1 MNGAGEPADPLAPA
15 RELPFQAALRE
26 RCARPLAAPLL
37 LAVNV
42 AVFAVMA
49 LAGAGLVAVDPQVHV
64 RFGSNYGPLTLSSE
78 PWRLLTCMF
87 IHFGLLH
94 LAFNM
99 WALWDVGRLVER
111 LYGTASFV
119 LLYFVAGLAGSIT
132 SVLWNPAINAAG
144 ASGALFGVVG
154 ALLAFVFRPD
164 LGLPPM
170 VVRALRNSMLAFT
183 GFSLALGAVATG
195 IDNAAHLGGL
205 ATGLIMGFVLARPLV
220 PGQDRRSAFVR
231 FAAAMI
237 LGTAALGLALQPVLH
252 PAPRIA
258 AEGRFLLDIDWLA
271 GREAEVAADFRALG
285 NLGKAGRITPD
296 EFAHRVAIEIMPRWR
311 EVEERLQGSTLPPE
325 SEQAPLQAAL
335 RAYIGARSRQ
345 FELLS
350 QPLDP
355 RDPAALRRIEAQAAV
370 VELRRKALLEL
381 QAR

>member
-1 MNGAGEPADPLAPA
+1 MNGAGEAADPPAPA

-42 AVFAVMA
+42 VVFAVMA
-49 LAGAGLVAVDPQVHV
+49 LAGAGLFSVDPQVHM
-64 RFGSNYGPLTLSSE
+64 RFGSGYGPLTLSGE

-164 LGLPPM
+164 LGLPPV
-170 VVRALRNSMLAFT
+170 VVRALRNSMLTFT
-183 GFSLALGAVATG
+183 GISLALGAFATG

-205 ATGLIMGFVLARPLV
+205 ATGLVMGLVLARPLV
-220 PGQDRRSAFVR
+220 PGQGRRRAFMR
-231 FAAAMI
+231 FAAALI
-237 LGTAALGLALQPVLH
+237 LGSAVLGLALQPVLH

-285 NLGKAGRITPD
+285 NQVQAGRITPE
-296 EFAHRVAIEIMPRWR
+296 EFARRVTLEIMPRWR
-311 EVEERLQGSTLPPE
+311 EVEQRLQGSTLPPE
-325 SEQAPLQAAL
+325 SELAPLQAAL
-335 RAYIGARSRQ
+335 RDYVDARSQQ

-350 QPLDP
+350 EPLDP

-370 VELRRKALLEL
+370 VEMRRKALLEL